1 MKKLPKILLLLGLV
15 LLSCEEKELHE
26 EPDADPDFLESIAVC
41 DPLKQL
47 ISVED
52 VRGVV
57 IYDEWLEDYVI
68 KRGID
73 GTYDTVYMGF
83 ICDLPLEFQKQ
94 STRVVFS
101 GTYYEIEE
109 SKEEL
114 IPVRMVGEEYYIL
127 EIDEIMLVQSEE

>member
-57 IYDEWLEDYVI
+57 IYYNIVL
-68 KRGID
+68 
-73 GTYDTVYMGF
+73 
-83 ICDLPLEFQKQ
+83 
-94 STRVVFS
+94 
-101 GTYYEIEE
+101 
-109 SKEEL
+109 
-114 IPVRMVGEEYYIL
+114 
-127 EIDEIMLVQSEE
+127 